1 LLWLCIV
8 SGLTRRTT
16 KTEVASM
23 CRDRFG
29 LELNPGDTVMYA
41 DGLGMDTATVI
52 NIFVPTEHYS
62 KYRVHFL
69 LTELVYAT
77 RPAHEVIKV
86 HTVQGLLH
94 KAYPELFV

>member
-1 LLWLCIV
+1 
-8 SGLTRRTT
+8 
-16 KTEVASM
+16 M

-41 DGLGMDTATVI
+41 DGLGMDTATI
-52 NIFVPTEHYS
+52 TNIFEATQYS
-62 KYRVHFL
+62 SLCRVYFN
-69 LTELVYAT
+69 LTD
-77 RPAHEVIKV
+77 EVSASRFTKDVVKV